1 MADPNVLAFCWITEM
16 PAFEWSEERG
26 TIQAK
31 HHQFTSILPED
42 IPLLD
47 TDPIKARA
55 NQYDVVL
62 NGYELGGGS
71 IRIHERELQSKIF
84 RILGMSDE
92 RTKYLF
98 GHMLEA
104 FEYGTPPHGGIAVGI
119 DRLSMILAG
128 EENLREMTA
137 FPKSQAGA
145 EPMTGSPD
153 VVSEAELEPL
163 HIKVTEIEPD

>member
-1 MADPNVLAFCWITEM
+1 M
-16 PAFEWSEERG
+16 
-26 TIQAK
+26 
-31 HHQFTSILPED
+31 
-42 IPLLD
+42 LD

-92 RTKYLF
+92 RTRYLF
-98 GHMLEA
+98 GHMLDA

-128 EENLREMTA
+128 EDNLREMTA
-137 FPKSQAGA
+137 FPKSQAGV

-153 VVSEAELEPL
+153 VVSDSELEPL

>member
-1 MADPNVLAFCWITEM
+1 MT
-16 PAFEWSEERG
+16 
-26 TIQAK
+26 
-31 HHQFTSILPED
+31 
-42 IPLLD
+42 
-47 TDPIKARA
+47 
-55 NQYDVVL
+55 
-62 NGYELGGGS
+62 
-71 IRIHERELQSKIF
+71 
-84 RILGMSDE
+84 DE

-137 FPKSQAGA
+137 FPKSQAGV

-163 HIKVTEIEPD
+163 HIRVTEIEPD

>member
-119 DRLSMILAG
+119 DRLSMILGRRRKPARDDRVPKVAG
-128 EENLREMTA
+128 RRGA
-137 FPKSQAGA
+137 DDGIARRCVGGGAGA
-145 EPMTGSPD
+145 AAHQSD
-153 VVSEAELEPL
+153 
-163 HIKVTEIEPD
+163 